1 LGGEDSETE
10 IVFIRTHSTNQPFN
24 KSTIQ
29 LSNTQ
34 LTPIPPYIVP
44 MIAFLKGRFERKTP
58 SFVHMD
64 VNGVGYELQI
74 SLHTYSKIQDLEEGI
89 LQTHLLVREDA
100 HLLFGFSETGEK
112 EMFLQLIAIS
122 GIGANTARVM
132 LSYMKP
138 DELSRAIVQGNV
150 KALEAIKGIG
160 RKTAERIV
168 VELRDKLARQPLD
181 TGVNISGWKGN
192 TLQSDALNAL
202 IALGI
207 NRQAA
212 DSAIQKVL
220 ETDPGAGV
228 ELLIKKALQ
237 IL

>member
-1 LGGEDSETE
+1 M
-10 IVFIRTHSTNQPFN
+10 VRTS
-24 KSTIQ
+24 
-29 LSNTQ
+29 
-34 LTPIPPYIVP
+34 VG
-44 MIAFLKGRFERKTP
+44 AA
-58 SFVHMD
+58 
-64 VNGVGYELQI
+64 NG
-74 SLHTYSKIQDLEEGI
+74 
-89 LQTHLLVREDA
+89 DA
-100 HLLFGFSETGEK
+100 HLLFGFFDLAEK
-112 EMFLQLIAIS
+112 EMFLHLISIS

-138 DELSRAIVQGNV
+138 DELSKAIVQGNSRV
-150 KALEAIKGIG
+150 LESIKGIG

-168 VELRDKLARQPLD
+168 VELRDKLARQPVD
-181 TGVNISGWKGN
+181 STANISTWKGN

-212 DSAIQKVL
+212 DKAIQKVL
-220 ETDPGAGV
+220 EQDPGIGV

>member
-1 LGGEDSETE
+1 
-10 IVFIRTHSTNQPFN
+10 
-24 KSTIQ
+24 
-29 LSNTQ
+29 
-34 LTPIPPYIVP
+34 
-44 MIAFLKGRFERKTP
+44 MIAFLKGQFVHKTP
-58 SFVHMD
+58 SYVFIE
-64 VNGVGYELQI
+64 VNGVGYDVQI
-74 SLHTYSKIQDLEEGI
+74 SLNTYSKIQDQAEGI
-89 LQTHLLVREDA
+89 LQTHLIVREDA
-100 HLLFGFSETGEK
+100 HLLFGFFDIAEK

-138 DELSRAIVQGNV
+138 DELSRAIIQGNTRL
-150 KALEAIKGIG
+150 LESIKGIG

-168 VELRDKLARQPLD
+168 VELRDKLARQPVD
-181 TGVNISGWKGN
+181 SNVNISTWQGN

-212 DSAIQKVL
+212 EKAIQKVL
-220 ETDPGAGV
+220 EQEPGIGV
-228 ELLIKKALQ
+228 ELLIKKSLQ

>member
-1 LGGEDSETE
+1 
-10 IVFIRTHSTNQPFN
+10 
-24 KSTIQ
+24 
-29 LSNTQ
+29 
-34 LTPIPPYIVP
+34 
-44 MIAFLKGRFERKTP
+44 MIAFLKGQFVHKTP
-58 SFVHMD
+58 SSVFVD
-64 VNGVGYELQI
+64 VNGVGYEVQI
-74 SLHTYSKIQDLEEGI
+74 SLNTYSKIQDLNEGI
-89 LQTHLLVREDA
+89 LQTHLIVREDA
-100 HLLFGFSETGEK
+100 HLLFGFFDLAEK
-112 EMFLQLIAIS
+112 EIFLQLIAIS

-150 KALEAIKGIG
+150 KALESIKGIG

-168 VELRDKLARQPLD
+168 VELRDKLSKQPVD
-181 TGVNISGWKGN
+181 SSVNISTWKGN

-202 IALGI
+202 VALGI

-212 DSAIQKVL
+212 DKAIQKVL
-220 ETDPGAGV
+220 EQEPGIGV

>member
-1 LGGEDSETE
+1 
-10 IVFIRTHSTNQPFN
+10 
-24 KSTIQ
+24 
-29 LSNTQ
+29 
-34 LTPIPPYIVP
+34 
-44 MIAFLKGRFERKTP
+44 MIAFLSGDFVKKTP
-58 SFVHMD
+58 SYVYIN
-64 VNGVGYELQI
+64 VNGVGYDVQI
-74 SLHTYSKIQDLEEGI
+74 SLNTYSRIQELEKGI
-89 LQTHLLVREDA
+89 LQTHLIVREDA
-100 HLLFGFSETGEK
+100 HVLFGFFDQTEK

-138 DELSRAIVQGNV
+138 DELSRAIVQGNS
-150 KALEAIKGIG
+150 KALENIKGIG

-168 VELRDKLARQPLD
+168 VELRDKLARQPIEVD
-181 TGVNISGWKGN
+181 ANISSFKNN

-212 DSAIQKVL
+212 DQAIQKVL
-220 ETDPGAGV
+220 AQDPGVGV

-237 IL
+237 ILWLPLLTN